1 MEDLERVAKLEA
13 QHQELK
19 SIIDTQAST
28 ITALEARFA
37 AYQAQLQAN
46 QP

>member
-28 ITALEARFA
+28 ITALEARVVA
-37 AYQAQLQAN
+37 LESGT
-46 QP
+46 